1 MALRRHAPK
10 TALAAALL
18 FVSLAVGPA
27 RARGPESLA
36 DLAAEVS
43 DAVVNISA
51 EIVEPKRGR
60 IAPAEPNGPSFDESF
75 DEFLRRQQKLNPG
88 MPEPPQENHG
98 AMGSGFV
105 IDPSG
110 IVVTNNH
117 VIADATEITV
127 NFTDGQKLKAEVI
140 GKDAKVDVAVLR
152 VKPEK
157 PLKAV
162 KFGDSDKARVGDW
175 VLAVGNP
182 FGLGGSVSAGIV
194 SARNRSIDKG
204 PYDNFIQTDAAI
216 NKGNSGGPM
225 FNMNGEVIGINTA
238 ILSPAGNSLG
248 IGFATPANTV
258 APVIEQLQ
266 KFGETRRGWLGV
278 RIQNVDEGVG
288 EALGLGNRRGAL
300 VAGLDERGPS
310 KTADVKVGDLIVNF
324 DGKPIK
330 EPQDL
335 PKLVAVTPVGKTVEI
350 VVYRDGREQPK
361 TVTLGRLEEGEKP
374 HAAAAG
380 AAKEAEKPL
389 AVLGVEFGRLSDDL
403 RTRYQIKEAVKSGA
417 VILSVDPH
425 SDAADKRLRA
435 GEIVTEINQEPVAE
449 PNDAVKKIAALKASG
464 KKSALF
470 VVANGHG
477 DTRFVAVPLG
487 E

>member
-1 MALRRHAPK
+1 LKRLALK
-10 TALAAALL
+10 TALAAAL
-18 FVSLAVGPA
+18 FFFSFALAPA

-51 EIVEPKRGR
+51 EVVEPKRGK
-60 IAPAEPNGPSFDESF
+60 ISQADPNTPSFDESF
-75 DEFLRRQQKLNPG
+75 DEFLRHQQKLNPSL
-88 MPEPPQENHG
+88 PEPPQERHG

-117 VIADATEITV
+117 VIADANEITV
-127 NFTDGQKLKAEVI
+127 SFTDGQKLKAEII

-182 FGLGGSVSAGIV
+182 FGLGGSVSAGVV
-194 SARNRSIDKG
+194 SARNRNIDKG
-204 PYDNFIQTDAAI
+204 PYDSYIQTDAAI

-238 ILSPAGNSLG
+238 ILSPSGNSIG

-278 RIQNVDEGVG
+278 RIQNVDDAIAET
-288 EALGLGNRRGAL
+288 LGFGKQRGAL
-300 VAGLDERGPS
+300 VASVDERGPS
-310 KTADVKVGDLIVNF
+310 KRADVKIGDLIVKF

-330 EPQDL
+330 DSRDL
-335 PKLVAVTPVGKTVEI
+335 PRLVALTPVGKSVEI
-350 VVYRDGREQPK
+350 IVLRDGKEQTR
-361 TVTLGRLEEGEKP
+361 TVTVGRLEEGEKI
-374 HAAAAG
+374 ALADSG
-380 AAKEAEKPL
+380 AAKEAEKPF
-389 AVLGVEFGRLSDDL
+389 AALGLEFGRLSDEL

-417 VILSVDPH
+417 VIVSVDPRSEAGEKH
-425 SDAADKRLRA
+425 LRA
-435 GEIVTEINQEPVAE
+435 GEIVTEINQESVNDPAE
-449 PNDAVKKIAALKASG
+449 AVKKITALKEAG

-470 VVANGHG
+470 IVANGHG

>member
-1 MALRRHAPK
+1 MKRLAPK
-10 TALAAALL
+10 PALAAAL
-18 FVSLAVGPA
+18 FFFSFALAPA
-27 RARGPESLA
+27 AARGPESLA

-51 EIVEPKRGR
+51 EIVEPKRGK
-60 IAPAEPNGPSFDESF
+60 ISQADPNTPSFDEYF

-88 MPEPPQENHG
+88 LPEPPQERHG

-110 IVVTNNH
+110 IIVTNNH
-117 VIADATEITV
+117 VIADANEIIV
-127 NFTDGQKLKAEVI
+127 NFTDGQKLKAEII

-162 KFGDSDKARVGDW
+162 KFGDSDKTRVGDW

-182 FGLGGSVSAGIV
+182 FGLGGSVSQGII
-194 SARNRSIDKG
+194 SARNRNIDKG
-204 PYDNFIQTDAAI
+204 PYDNYIQTDAAI

-238 ILSPAGNSLG
+238 ILSPSGNSIG

-278 RIQNVDEGVG
+278 RVQSVDDAIAET
-288 EALGLGNRRGAL
+288 LGFGKQRGAL
-300 VAGLDERGPS
+300 VAAVDERGPS
-310 KTADVKVGDLIVNF
+310 KRADVKIGDLIVKF

-330 EPQDL
+330 DSHDL
-335 PKLVAVTPVGKTVEI
+335 PKLVALAPVGKAVE
-350 VVYRDGREQPK
+350 VVVVRDGKEQSR
-361 TVTLGRLEEGEKP
+361 TVTVGHLEESEKI
-374 HAAAAG
+374 ATADAG
-380 AAKEAEKPL
+380 APKEAEKPP
-389 AVLGVEFGRLSDDL
+389 AALGLEFGKLSDEL
-403 RTRYQIKEAVKSGA
+403 RTRFQIKEAVKSGA

-425 SDAADKRLRA
+425 SDAAEKRLRP
-435 GEIVTEINQEPVAE
+435 GETVTEINQEPVAE
-449 PNDAVKKIAALKASG
+449 PNDAVKKIAALKQAG

-470 VVANGHG
+470 IVANGHG
-477 DTRFVAVPLG
+477 DTRFVAVPIG

>member
-1 MALRRHAPK
+1 MKRLAPK

-18 FVSLAVGPA
+18 FCSFALAPA
-27 RARGPESLA
+27 EARGPESLA

-51 EIVEPKRGR
+51 EVVEPKRGK
-60 IAPAEPNGPSFDESF
+60 IAQVDPNTPSFDEYF
-75 DEFLRRQQKLNPG
+75 DEFMRHQQKLNPSL
-88 MPEPPQENHG
+88 PEPPQEHHG

-105 IDPSG
+105 IDPTG
-110 IVVTNNH
+110 IIVTNNH
-117 VIADATEITV
+117 VIADANEITV
-127 NFTDGQKLKAEVI
+127 NFTDGQKLKAEII
-140 GKDAKVDVAVLR
+140 GRDTKVDVAVLR

-162 KFGDSDKARVGDW
+162 KFGDSDKSRVGDW

-194 SARNRSIDKG
+194 SARNRNIDKG
-204 PYDNFIQTDAAI
+204 PYDNYLQTDAAI

-225 FNMNGEVIGINTA
+225 FNMDGEVIGINTA
-238 ILSPAGNSLG
+238 ILSPSGNSIG

-266 KFGETRRGWLGV
+266 RFGETRRGWLGV
-278 RIQNVDEGVG
+278 RTQSVDDAIAETLNFGKQ
-288 EALGLGNRRGAL
+288 RGAL
-300 VAGLDERGPS
+300 VAAVDERGPS
-310 KTADVKVGDLIVNF
+310 KRADVKIGDLIVKF

-330 EPQDL
+330 DSHDL
-335 PKLVAVTPVGKTVEI
+335 PKVVALTPVGKAVEI
-350 VVYRDGREQPK
+350 IVLRDGKEQTK
-361 TVTLGRLEEGEKP
+361 TVTLGRLEESEKI
-374 HAAAAG
+374 ALADSG
-380 AAKEAEKPL
+380 AAKGAEKPL
-389 AVLGVEFGRLSDDL
+389 AALGLEFGRLSDEL
-403 RTRYQIKEAVKSGA
+403 RTRYQIKEAVKAGA
-417 VILSVDPH
+417 VIVSVDPK
-425 SDAADKRLRA
+425 SDAAEKRLRA
-435 GEIVTEINQEPVAE
+435 GEIVTEINQEPVADPAE
-449 PNDAVKKIAALKASG
+449 AVKKITALKEAG

-470 VVANGHG
+470 IVANGHG

>member
-1 MALRRHAPK
+1 LKRYAPK
-10 TALAAALL
+10 TALAAAL
-18 FVSLAVGPA
+18 FFFAFAFAPA
-27 RARGPESLA
+27 CARGPESLA

-51 EIVEPKRGR
+51 EIVEPKRGK
-60 IAPAEPNGPSFDESF
+60 ISQAEPNTPSFDEYF
-75 DEFLRRQQKLNPG
+75 DDFLRRQQKLNPG
-88 MPEPPQENHG
+88 FPEPPQERHG

-110 IVVTNNH
+110 IIVTNNH
-117 VIADATEITV
+117 VIADANDITV
-127 NFTDGQKLKAEVI
+127 NFTDGQKLKAEII

-162 KFGDSDKARVGDW
+162 KFGDSDKSRVGDW

-182 FGLGGSVSAGIV
+182 FGLGGSVSAGII
-194 SARNRSIDKG
+194 SARNRNIDKG
-204 PYDNFIQTDAAI
+204 PYDSYIQTDAAI

-225 FNMNGEVIGINTA
+225 FNMDGEVIGINTA
-238 ILSPAGNSLG
+238 ILSPSGNSIG
-248 IGFATPANTV
+248 IGFATPANSV

-278 RIQNVDEGVG
+278 RVQSVDDAIAET
-288 EALGLGNRRGAL
+288 LGFGKRRGAL
-300 VAGLDERGPS
+300 VAAVDERGPS
-310 KTADVKVGDLIVNF
+310 KSADVKIGDLIVKF

-330 EPQDL
+330 DSHDL
-335 PKLVAVTPVGKTVEI
+335 PKLVALTPVGRAVEI
-350 VVYRDGREQPK
+350 IVLRDGKEQAR
-361 TVTLGRLEEGEKP
+361 TVTVGRLEDGEKT
-374 HAAAAG
+374 ATAEAG
-380 AAKEAEKPL
+380 APKEAEKPQ
-389 AVLGVEFGRLSDDL
+389 AALGLEFGRLSDEL

-425 SDAADKRLRA
+425 SDAAEKRLRA
-435 GEIVTEINQEPVAE
+435 GEIVTEINQEPVTEPAE
-449 PNDAVKKIAALKASG
+449 VVKKIAALKEAG

-470 VVANGHG
+470 IVANGRG